1 MSNLTLKD
9 RDRDGAGSLS
19 TLGCTGESLP
29 ARTSEFT
36 INLPGFSLV
45 KRGTLSSL
53 TRLGSQVG
61 PSLSLGHI
69 SSWDS
74 HVAKGYG
81 RVEVQ

>member
-19 TLGCTGESLP
+19 TLGESLP

-69 SSWDS
+69 SSWDL